1 MKKIL
6 TVFFTLILTLT
17 LVGTAAGGFLE
28 ELKKMAEE
36 NARGYIGPFCTG
48 FGTAMNSGLYHTA
61 RVHGTL
67 GFDLSFKFMW
77 VTVPD
82 KALTYNFFITDQLD
96 LPIPANVANAFN
108 IGSELPVNVA
118 SVYPSESEV
127 PTIFGDKNGVEIKP
141 NAAYADAAL
150 MSALVAQGKTQAD
163 VDLLKTG
170 SPQLWSSLI
179 NAFPTYEIKGIGFS
193 SVPLFIP
200 QLSVGLI
207 KDTEFMFRFFPKTE
221 LNEDIGEIG
230 FLGIGIKHGVD
241 QWIPVPM
248 FPFNITA
255 QYIWQKLEVGDDLL
269 STTNSAFNIHASK
282 KLGIGVSITPY
293 LGLGF
298 ESSKMSVKY
307 EITGTGTNL
316 DGTPVDFELEGDNGF
331 RTTLGLRIGL
341 PTFTINVD
349 YSIGEYNTISA
360 GLGLS
365 IR

>member
-6 TVFFTLILTLT
+6 TIFFTLILTLT
-17 LVGTAAGGFLE
+17 LVGTAAGGFQE

-36 NARGYIGPFCTG
+36 NAKGYIGPFCTG

-61 RVHGTL
+61 KAHSTL

-82 KALTYNFFITDQLD
+82 KSLKYDFFIPDSMTIEN
-96 LPIPANVANAFN
+96 LPASLGLPNNQMRVRTANIYPA
-108 IGSELPVNVA
+108 ERD
-118 SVYPSESEV
+118 V
-127 PTIFGDKNGVEIKP
+127 PTAFGDKDGTKLTPNPTNVENEII
-141 NAAYADAAL
+141 ASL
-150 MSALVAQGKTQAD
+150 RQAD
-163 VDLLKTG
+163 PNIDIDALKTSG
-170 SPQLWSSLI
+170 VFSQLTNI
-179 NAFPTYEIKGIGFS
+179 VPEYTVKGIGFS
-193 SVPLFIP
+193 YVPLFMP

-207 KDTEFMFRFFPKTE
+207 KDTEFMFRFFPKMKV
-221 LNEDIGEIG
+221 NKDIGEIG
-230 FLGIGIKHGVD
+230 FLGIGIKHGID

-282 KLGIGVSITPY
+282 KLGIGVSVTPY

-298 ESSKMSVKY
+298 ESSKISVKY

-316 DGTPVDFELEGDNGF
+316 DGTPVDFELDGDNNF
-331 RTTLGLRIGL
+331 RTTLGFRVGL
-341 PTFTINVD
+341 PVVTINAD
-349 YSIGEYNTISA
+349 YSIGEYNTISF